1 MTHLIRMSLMAL
13 STSMGLSGIAI
24 AAPAVNTPGLCNQA
38 TVVVNEI
45 TTATL
50 SGSSWYSTSSGT
62 GFTECVGAYV
72 GNDTPYPGTAG
83 GANLGYLGDGLV
95 NGAAQA
101 GGGNTGGSVLFPN
114 GMFSNL
120 YTNQNLAGNG
130 PVDPGWIYVGQWAS
144 GSFSG
149 ATIGKGTNTP
159 VTISS
164 STFNVSL
171 NSGGKTGSFA
181 LTPDVDIVSQLN
193 AVLNGNL
200 LDQFAIVFKAG
211 NAFEAFDF
219 TAETLDLPVSAE
231 TIYNFYGSFDISS
244 LINKYG
250 GLSHI
255 DLYVRDPIPTKVPEP
270 ASWALL
276 ALGLAGLGASRARRQ
291 H

>member
-1 MTHLIRMSLMAL
+1 MMQAIRMGLIALSASMAL
-13 STSMGLSGIAI
+13 PGTAV
-24 AAPAVNTPGLCNQA
+24 AAPAVSTPGLCNQA
-38 TVVVNEI
+38 AVVVNDI
-45 TTATL
+45 TTGTL

-62 GFTECVGAYV
+62 SFTECVGAYV
-72 GNDTPYPGTAG
+72 GNDTPYPGTGG

-101 GGGNTGGSVLFPN
+101 GGGNTGGSVLFPD
-114 GMFSNL
+114 GMFSDL

-130 PVDPGWIYVGQWAS
+130 AVDPGWIYVGQWVPGA
-144 GSFSG
+144 FSG
-149 ATIGKGTNTP
+149 ATIGKGTSSP

-171 NSGGKTGSFA
+171 NNGGKSGTFA

-193 AVLNGNL
+193 AVLHGNL

-219 TAETLDLPVSAE
+219 TAETLGLPVSDE
-231 TIYNFYGSFDISS
+231 TVYNFYGSFDISS
-244 LINKYG
+244 LIDKYG

-255 DLYVRDPIPTKVPEP
+255 DLYVRDPVPTHVPEP

-276 ALGLAGLGASRARRQ
+276 GLGLAGLGASRLRKQ
-291 H
+291 G